1 MNTIHIEGQL
11 RSEFGKKAA
20 SQLRSEGKVPGVIYG
35 GPKEISFSVPAA
47 ALQTMVY
54 TPEFQ
59 IAEIAVDGKVY
70 RCVMKDLQFDP
81 ISDALTHIDFLELV
95 ENKKVTVTLPIRFV
109 GQPEGV
115 KNGGK
120 LIVKMKAL
128 KVKTLPANLKE
139 AIEVNID
146 DLELNK
152 NIRVEDVKAEGYEI
166 LNSPRIPIASVVMTR
181 VLKQEEAAEKK

>member
-20 SQLRSEGKVPGVIYG
+20 RQLRSEGKVPGVIYG

-81 ISDALTHIDFLELV
+81 VSDALTHIDFLELV
-95 ENKKVTVTLPIRFV
+95 DNKKVTVTLPIRFV

-128 KVKTLPANLKE
+128 KVKTLPVNLKE